1 MMKNKFNFVPRLFDL
16 LITILLTCIF
26 FIVITP
32 FSLVLRIFNY
42 DPLDLKWKN
51 KYSNRKISKESRS
64 SRRKIKRDNSNYPI
78 W

>member
-42 DPLDLKWKN
+42 DPLDLKWNN
-51 KYSNRKISKESRS
+51 KYSYRKISKESRS

>member
-16 LITILLTCIF
+16 LFTILLTCIF

>member
-1 MMKNKFNFVPRLFDL
+1 MKNKFNFLQRLFDL

>member
-1 MMKNKFNFVPRLFDL
+1 MKNKFNFLQRLFDL

-42 DPLDLKWKN
+42 DPLDLKWNN
-51 KYSNRKISKESRS
+51 KYSYRKISKESRS

>member
-1 MMKNKFNFVPRLFDL
+1 MKNKFNFLLRLFDL

-42 DPLDLKWKN
+42 DPLDLKWNN
-51 KYSNRKISKESRS
+51 KYSYRKISKESRS

>member
-1 MMKNKFNFVPRLFDL
+1 MKNKFNFLQRLFDL

-42 DPLDLKWKN
+42 DPLDLKLKN